1 LKRELFNVVVCGVGG
16 QGIGMLTEVL
26 GKACQKA
33 GHVIHGC
40 DTHGLA
46 QRGGTVL
53 SHLRLGEGAFTPR
66 VPGGE
71 ANLVIALER
80 LEALRAVQEYL
91 GQGGALLYY
100 DAVYQPMAVRSGK
113 AAYPEA
119 RQVQAAVEARGGV
132 AHRVLVDGLADPRM
146 QNVALLGALAAK
158 GLVPGIDP
166 ARVEAA
172 LREAVPAGALEAN
185 LAVFHQLRA
194 AA

>member
-1 LKRELFNVVVCGVGG
+1 MKRELFNVFVCGVGG

-26 GKACQKA
+26 GRACLGA
-33 GHVIHGC
+33 GHLVHGC

-66 VPGGE
+66 VPEGE
-71 ANLVIALER
+71 AHLVIALER
-80 LEALRAVQEYL
+80 LEALRAVQGFL
-91 GQGGALLYY
+91 RQGGALLYY
-100 DAVYQPMAVRSGK
+100 DAIYQPMAVRLGK

-119 RQVQAAVEARGGV
+119 GQVQAAVEARQGL
-132 AHRVLVDGLADPRM
+132 AHRVLVEGLADARM

-158 GLVPGIDP
+158 GLVPGVDL

-172 LREAVPAGALEAN
+172 LREAVPPAVLEAN
-185 LAVFHQLRA
+185 LAVFRRA